1 MKLVTV
7 TSQTSSLVLPTQ
19 VKNRAGRTQ
28 SSTQSSSSGAVYQ
41 PLRQAEV
48 NGTNESTYQDL
59 THRGPESA
67 PGVKNL
73 PPRKSGARN
82 AVSGSKNGLYM
93 DLKPETRDNADQAQY
108 MGLKDARP

>member
-7 TSQTSSLVLPTQ
+7 TSQTSSLILPTQ

-28 SSTQSSSSGAVYQ
+28 SGSSGAVYQ

-73 PPRKSGARN
+73 PPRKSGPRN
-82 AVSGSKNGLYM
+82 VVSGPKNGLYM
-93 DLKPETRDNADQAQY
+93 DLKPETRENPDQAQY